1 LCITYYL
8 YSVRKAGS
16 GYIIAKQKF
25 GQKSWAFSVVASWD
39 PGVLFYFNLVK
50 NKKIAH
56 ATTIAKLK
64 KKHGIGILRI

>member
-1 LCITYYL
+1 VVEV
-8 YSVRKAGS
+8 SVRKADS
-16 GYIIAKQKF
+16 GYIIAKQKLQKF
-25 GQKSWAFSVVASWD
+25 GKKSWAFSIVASWD

-50 NKKIAH
+50 NQKIAH